1 MHELMH
7 AWQIHHATFLPGLLC
22 KALASAN
29 YKYDEAKVSEHASW
43 PESFDLEGQATIIDK
58 WFGDN
63 RDALDQ
69 FNAINDDRFFYV
81 SQHIRTGQT

>member
-1 MHELMH
+1 MPGRSITRL
-7 AWQIHHATFLPGLLC
+7 FSGLLC

-43 PESFDLEGQATIIDK
+43 SESFDLEDQAAIIDK

-63 RDALDQ
+63 RNAFDK

-81 SQHIRTGQT
+81 SQHIRTGKT